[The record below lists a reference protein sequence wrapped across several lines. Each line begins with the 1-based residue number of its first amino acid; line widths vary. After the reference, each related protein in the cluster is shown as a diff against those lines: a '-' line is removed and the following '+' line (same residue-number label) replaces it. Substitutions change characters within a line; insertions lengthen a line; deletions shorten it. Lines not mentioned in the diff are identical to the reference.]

1 MSSILKIALI
11 GNPILRERASIIDDV
26 SAPRLQLLIDDLF
39 ATMSKVDSVGL
50 AAPQVYQSLRVF
62 VMQSRKGELF
72 PNAPDIQP
80 MEVINPEV
88 LSESEE
94 SDRAWE
100 SCYSMPGYKALIT
113 RPSTILARWQNRHGE
128 VIDRELHDLA
138 ARVFL
143 HELDHL
149 DGKMYLD
156 RMNSISD
163 LYADREMTRAREG
176 EVK

>member
-1 MSSILKIALI
+1 MSRILQVALI
-11 GNPILRERASIIDDV
+11 GNPVLREHASEV
-26 SAPRLQLLIDDLF
+26 SDPTDPQIQILIDDLF
-39 ATMSKVDSVGL
+39 ATMSEVNAVGL
-50 AAPQVYQSLRVF
+50 AAPQVHQSLRVF

-72 PNAPDIQP
+72 PNAPDIP
-80 MEVINPEV
+80 PIEVMNPEV

-94 SDRAWE
+94 NDRAWE

-113 RPSTILARWQNRHGE
+113 RSSTILARWQNRRGE
-128 VIDRELHDLA
+128 VIERELHDLA

-149 DGKMYLD
+149 DGKMFLD
-156 RMNSISD
+156 RMDSISD
-163 LYADREMTRAREG
+163 LHAKMEVILARED

>member
-1 MSSILKIALI
+1 MSRILQVALI
-11 GNPILRERASIIDDV
+11 GNQILRERASEV
-26 SAPRLQLLIDDLF
+26 SDLADPQIQILIDDLF
-39 ATMSKVDSVGL
+39 ATMSEVSAVGL
-50 AAPQVYQSLRVF
+50 AAPQVYQSVRVF
-62 VMQSRKGELF
+62 VMRSRKGPLF
-72 PNAPDIQP
+72 PNAPDIPP
-80 MEVINPEV
+80 MEAINPEV

-149 DGKMYLD
+149 DGKMYLY

>member
-1 MSSILKIALI
+1 MSRILQVALI
-11 GNPILRERASIIDDV
+11 GNPILRERAPEVPNPED
-26 SAPRLQLLIDDLF
+26 PRIQILINDLL
-39 ATMSKVDSVGL
+39 ATMGGVNGVGL
-50 AAPQVYQSLRVF
+50 AAPQVNESVRLF

-72 PNAPDIQP
+72 PNAPDVPP

-94 SDRAWE
+94 LDRAWE

-113 RPSTILARWQNRHGE
+113 RPAKILARWQNRYGE
-128 VIDRELHDLA
+128 LIESELRDLA

-149 DGKMYLD
+149 DGKMFLD
-156 RMNSISD
+156 RMDSISD
-163 LYADREMTRAREG
+163 LHAKMELVLARED
-176 EVK
+176 ELR